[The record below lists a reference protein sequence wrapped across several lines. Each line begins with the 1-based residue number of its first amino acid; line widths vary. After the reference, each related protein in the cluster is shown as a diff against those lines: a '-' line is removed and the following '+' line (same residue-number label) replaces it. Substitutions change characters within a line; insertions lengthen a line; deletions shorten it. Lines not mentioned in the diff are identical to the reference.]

1 MKYFK
6 WTGWLI
12 NGSLIAVAAVVS
24 LAAPAAHAVQGV
36 TDDEVVIGTHQDLS
50 GPITFWGVPVKNGM
64 QMAVEEINANGGI
77 YGRKLKLVVEDSGYD
92 PKKAVLATQKML
104 SRDKIFIMAGAMGTP
119 TVLASMPLV
128 LRRGL
133 PHVFPLTAAQQMYE
147 PFDKL
152 KFAMFP
158 PYYHGMR
165 ASTKW
170 MVEQKGK
177 KRVCILYQDDEFGL
191 NSYRGVVDQLK
202 AMNME
207 LVAETTY
214 KRGATDYSSQIAR
227 LRSADCDLVTLGT
240 IIRETV
246 GAMAEA
252 RKIGWDVDFLV
263 CQAGYAPEVVMLGK
277 DVVEG
282 LYGVAFTPIPYY
294 DTANAEVKA
303 WMDRYKAAYQT
314 DANIQ
319 AAAGYQVITMTAL
332 AMQNAGPK
340 LTVDTFV
347 KGAEKIQNYK
357 DMFGSTPISFGPKR
371 RLASESTF
379 LGQVQNGRWVT
390 VTGILSF

>member
-1 MKYFK
+1 
-6 WTGWLI
+6 
-12 NGSLIAVAAVVS
+12 
-24 LAAPAAHAVQGV
+24 
-36 TDDEVVIGTHQDLS
+36 
-50 GPITFWGVPVKNGM
+50 M
-64 QMAVEEINANGGI
+64 QLAVEEINAKGGI
-77 YGRKLKLVVEDSGYD
+77 HGRQIKLVVEDSGYD

-104 SRDKIFIMAGAMGTP
+104 TRDEIFIMAGSMGTP

-128 LRRGL
+128 LRKRL

-147 PFDKL
+147 PFNKY
-152 KFAMFP
+152 KFAMVP

-165 ASTKW
+165 SGTKW
-170 MVEQKGK
+170 MVKEKGK

-202 AMNME
+202 EMNME

-227 LRSADCDLVTLGT
+227 LQAANCDLITLGT

-263 CQAGYAPEVVMLGK
+263 CQAGYAPEVAMLGK
-277 DVVEG
+277 GVVEG

-294 DTANAEVKA
+294 DTTNNEVKA
-303 WMDRYKAAYQT
+303 WMDRYKAAYDA

-319 AAAGYQVITMTAL
+319 AATGYQVIMLTAL
-332 AMQNAGPK
+332 TMQNAGRD
-340 LTVDTFV
+340 LDADSFV
-347 KGAEKIQNYK
+347 KGAEQIRGYK
-357 DMFGSTPISFGPKR
+357 DMFGSPPLSFGPDR
-371 RLASESTF
+371 RLAAEKTF

-390 VTGILSF
+390 VTGILDF

>member
-1 MKYFK
+1 MKRIPL
-6 WTGWLI
+6 TCRLLAI
-12 NGSLIAVAAVVS
+12 AAVAS
-24 LAAPAAHAVQGV
+24 LAAPGAFAEQGI

-64 QMAVEEINANGGI
+64 QLAVEEINAKGGI
-77 YGRKLKLVVEDSGYD
+77 HGRKLRLVVEDSGYD
-92 PKKAVLATQKML
+92 PKKAVLATQKLL
-104 SRDKIFIMAGAMGTP
+104 SRDEIFVMAGAMGTP

-128 LRRGL
+128 LRQGL

-152 KFAMFP
+152 KFALFP

-165 ASTKW
+165 SSTKW
-170 MVEQKGK
+170 MVEEKGK
-177 KRVCILYQDDEFGL
+177 TRVCILYQDDEFGL
-191 NSYRGVVDQLK
+191 NSYRGVVDQLE

-227 LRSADCDLVTLGT
+227 LRAENCDLVTLGT

-263 CQAGYAPEVVMLGK
+263 CQAGYAPEVVLLGK

-294 DTANAEVKA
+294 DTASDEVKA
-303 WMDRYKAAYQT
+303 WMDRYKATYET

-319 AAAGYQVITMTAL
+319 AAAGYSVITITAL
-332 AMQNAGPK
+332 AMENAGRD
-340 LTVDTFV
+340 LTPESFV
-347 KGAEKIQNYK
+347 NGVEQIQNYQ
-357 DMFGSTPISFGPKR
+357 DMFGSTPISFGPER

-390 VTGILSF
+390 VTGTLDF

>member
-1 MKYFK
+1 
-6 WTGWLI
+6 
-12 NGSLIAVAAVVS
+12 
-24 LAAPAAHAVQGV
+24 
-36 TDDEVVIGTHQDLS
+36 
-50 GPITFWGVPVKNGM
+50 
-64 QMAVEEINANGGI
+64 
-77 YGRKLKLVVEDSGYD
+77 
-92 PKKAVLATQKML
+92 
-104 SRDKIFIMAGAMGTP
+104 
-119 TVLASMPLV
+119 
-128 LRRGL
+128 
-133 PHVFPLTAAQQMYE
+133 MYE

-152 KFAMFP
+152 KFALFP

-170 MVEQKGK
+170 MIETKGK

-191 NSYRGVVDQLK
+191 NSYRGVVDQLE

-227 LRSADCDLVTLGT
+227 LRAEDCDLVTLGT

-252 RKIGWDVDFLV
+252 KKIGWDVDFMV
-263 CQAGYAPEVVMLGK
+263 CQAGYAPEVALLGK

-294 DTANAEVKA
+294 DTASEEVKA
-303 WMDRYKAAYQT
+303 WMDRYKTAYET

-319 AAAGYQVITMTAL
+319 AAAGYSVITLTAL
-332 AMQNAGPK
+332 AMENAGRD
-340 LTVDTFV
+340 LTADSFV
-347 KGAEKIQNYK
+347 AGVEQIQNYQ
-357 DMFGSTPISFGPKR
+357 DMFGSTPVSFGPDR

-379 LGQVQNGRWVT
+379 LGQIQGGRWVT
-390 VTGILSF
+390 VTEELSF

>member
-1 MKYFK
+1 MKHL
-6 WTGWLI
+6 T
-12 NGSLIAVAAVVS
+12 IALAAVTM
-24 LAAPAAHAVQGV
+24 LAAPVANAEQGV

-64 QMAVEEINANGGI
+64 QLAVDEINARGGVH
-77 YGRKLKLVVEDSGYD
+77 GRMLKLVVEDSGYD
-92 PKKAVLATQKML
+92 PKKAVLATQKLL
-104 SRDKIFIMAGAMGTP
+104 SRDEIFVMAGAMGTP

-128 LRRGL
+128 LRQGL

-152 KFAMFP
+152 KFALFP

-170 MVEQKGK
+170 MIETKGK

-191 NSYRGVVDQLK
+191 NSYRGVVDQLE

-227 LRSADCDLVTLGT
+227 LRAEDCDLVTLGT

-252 RKIGWDVDFLV
+252 KKIGWDVDFMV
-263 CQAGYAPEVVMLGK
+263 CQAGYAPEVALLGK

-294 DTANAEVKA
+294 DTASEEVKA
-303 WMDRYKAAYQT
+303 WMDRYKAAFET

-319 AAAGYQVITMTAL
+319 AAAGYSVITLTAL
-332 AMQNAGPK
+332 AMQNAGRD
-340 LTVDTFV
+340 LTAESFV
-347 KGAEKIQNYK
+347 AGVEQIQNYQ
-357 DMFGSTPISFGPKR
+357 DMFGSTPVSFGPDR

-379 LGQVQNGRWVT
+379 LGQIQGGRWVT
-390 VTGILSF
+390 VTEELNF